1 MKLMM
6 ARLMPCLD
14 NMIEKTGREGIIQLV
29 VTRSSPLRWRSSHD
43 SSEGAAL

>member
-6 ARLMPCLD
+6 ARLMQCPD
-14 NMIEKTGREGIIQLV
+14 NMIGKTGGEGITQLV

-43 SSEGAAL
+43 NNEGAAL